1 METSHLVQE
10 EVMIEEMNEDGTGDK
25 FGGTRELEAWPPV
38 ISLYLTLLCI
48 PSSSVGCG
56 DLLNDR

>member
-1 METSHLVQE
+1 MQE
-10 EVMIEEMNEDGTGDK
+10 EVMIDEMKEDGTGDK
-25 FGGTRELEAWPPV
+25 FGGTRKLETWPPV
-38 ISLYLTLLCI
+38 ISLYLTLLCM